1 MTDANDP
8 RLVYIT
14 CASEAEALAIAR
26 ALVEE
31 RLAGSVNV
39 LGQARSIYRWQGRIE
54 DAAEVVL
61 VAKTRAGR
69 MDALIARTRALHS
82 YVCPCIVAVPISDG
96 PPDYLAWLTQ
106 ETTPQDEAGERP

>member
-1 MTDANDP
+1 MTDPNAP

-14 CASEAEALAIAR
+14 CASENEALAIAR

-39 LGQARSIYRWQGRIE
+39 LGRARSIYRWQGRIE

-69 MDALIARTRALHS
+69 MDDLIARTRALHS
-82 YVCPCIVAVPISDG
+82 YACPCIVAVPIAAG
-96 PPDYLAWLTQ
+96 HPDYLAWLTEQ
-106 ETTPQDEAGERP
+106 TTDQ

>member
-14 CASEAEALAIAR
+14 CPNETEALAIAR
-26 ALVEE
+26 ALVAE

-39 LGQARSIYRWQGRIE
+39 LGQARSIYRWQGKIE

-61 VAKTRAGR
+61 IARTRAGR
-69 MDALIARTRALHS
+69 MEALIARTRALHS
-82 YVCPCIVAVPISDG
+82 YVCPCIVAVPIAEG
-96 PPDYLAWLTQ
+96 PPDYLAWLTE
-106 ETTPQDEAGERP
+106 ETTEH

>member
-1 MTDANDP
+1 MQAPNAP

-26 ALVEE
+26 ALVGE

-39 LGQARSIYRWQGRIE
+39 LGKARSIYRWQGRIE
-54 DAAEVVL
+54 DAAEMVL

-69 MDALIARTRALHS
+69 MDDLIARTRALHS
-82 YVCPCIVAVPISDG
+82 YACPCIVAVPIAEG
-96 PPDYLAWLTQ
+96 HPDYLAWLTQ
-106 ETTPQDEAGERP
+106 ETTDQ

>member
-14 CASEAEALAIAR
+14 CANETEALAIAR

-54 DAAEVVL
+54 DAAEQVL
-61 VAKTRAGR
+61 LAKTRSGR
-69 MDALIARTRALHS
+69 MKALVARVRALHS
-82 YVCPCIVAVPISDG
+82 YACPCIVAVPITEG
-96 PPDYLAWLTQ
+96 HPDYLAWLTEQ
-106 ETTPQDEAGERP
+106 TTDQ

>member
-14 CASEAEALAIAR
+14 CATEEEALRIAR
-26 ALVEE
+26 ALVHE
-31 RLAGSVNV
+31 RLAGSVNI
-39 LGQARSIYRWQGRIE
+39 LGRARSIYRWQGKIE
-54 DAAEVVL
+54 DAAEIAL

-82 YVCPCIVAVPISDG
+82 YVCPCIVALPIAEG
-96 PPDYLAWLTQ
+96 HPDYLAWLTK
-106 ETTPQDEAGERP
+106 ETTDP

>member
-1 MTDANDP
+1 MSEPNAP

-14 CASEAEALAIAR
+14 CASETEALAIAR

-61 VAKTRAGR
+61 VAKTSAGR
-69 MDALIARTRALHS
+69 MDGLIARTRALHS
-82 YVCPCIVAVPISDG
+82 YACPCIVAVPIAEG
-96 PPDYLAWLTQ
+96 PPDYLAWLTEQ
-106 ETTPQDEAGERP
+106 TSD